1 MRSKKLVV
9 LFLAIMMI
17 ASSLVGCSSSKT
29 PGDVPSGKEAT
40 ASGQEKTADS
50 GKEVTIVLSRWA
62 GANADVQKEIAK
74 EYTGAKIVVDDID
87 YENLKQKQIQSMSAS
102 AEYDLIWVAEV
113 WLPEYVANGW
123 LLPLDDYVKKSGVD
137 MSNYSSGI
145 TKINTIDGKLY
156 AMPDMLQGIILT
168 YNKDWFSKEGQKL
181 PTTVEELINVAKYFK
196 EKGTGIAMPAKQGQ
210 AALDVFATIL
220 YSAGGDYFDEN
231 GNLNLL
237 SEEVLY
243 AADIYDQL
251 CKYSMDGSTAW
262 HHDQVAEAIRT
273 GKAPFGFQVSGLSP
287 LDLDPQQSVIVNSVG
302 YSTIPGKK
310 QVSGVVNTWAWSIA
324 ANSKNPDAAWEVVK
338 WLTSEGTEKAM
349 ALGVGH
355 TSAYQALSK
364 DPEVVE
370 KLPFLPALLDQMA
383 NGKTQPTDTAA
394 SEMFE
399 PFIAALSRIATTDDS
414 TADIMRELQ
423 EQLGHIKINKAQ

>member
-1 MRSKKLVV
+1 MRTKKLVV
-9 LFLAIMMI
+9 LLLVIVMAALSLA
-17 ASSLVGCSSSKT
+17 GCSSSKT
-29 PGDVPSGKEAT
+29 PDNAPSDTETTT
-40 ASGQEKTADS
+40 A
-50 GKEVTIVLSRWA
+50 TIVLSRWA
-62 GANADVQKEIAK
+62 GTNADVQKEIAK
-74 EYTGAKIVVDDID
+74 EYKDAKIVVDDID

-113 WLPEYVANGW
+113 WLPEYVANNW

-137 MSNYSSGI
+137 MNNYSAGI
-145 TKINTIDGKLY
+145 TKINTINGKLY
-156 AMPDMLQGIILT
+156 AMPDMLQGLILT
-168 YNKDWFSKEGQKL
+168 YDKDWFNKEGQKL
-181 PTTVEELINVAKYFK
+181 PTTVEELISVAKYFK
-196 EKGTGIAMPAKQGQ
+196 EKGTGIAIPAKQGQ
-210 AALDVFATIL
+210 AAMDVFSTIL

-251 CKYSMDGSTAW
+251 CKYSMDGSAAW

-287 LDLDPQQSVIVNSVG
+287 LDLDPKESVIVDSVG
-302 YSTIPGKK
+302 YATIPGKK
-310 QVSGVVNTWAWSIA
+310 QVSGVVNTWAWAIA
-324 ANSKNPDAAWEVVK
+324 ANSKNPDAAWEVIK
-338 WLTSEGTEKAM
+338 WLTSESTEKAM

-364 DPEVVE
+364 DSEVTA
-370 KLPFLPALLDQMA
+370 KMPFLPALLDQMA

-394 SEMFE
+394 SEMFD
-399 PFIAALSRIATTDDS
+399 PIMAALSRIATTDDS
-414 TADIMRELQ
+414 PEEIMKELQ
-423 EQLGHIKINKAQ
+423 SQLGHIKISKAQ